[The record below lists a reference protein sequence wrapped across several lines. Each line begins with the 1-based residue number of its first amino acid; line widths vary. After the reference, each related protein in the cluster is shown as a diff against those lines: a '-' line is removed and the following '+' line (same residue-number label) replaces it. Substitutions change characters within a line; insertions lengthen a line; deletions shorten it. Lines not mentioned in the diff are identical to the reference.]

1 MHPKDNRLTGCSRL
15 CLLLFKSALPSLCI
29 AVACGGCLYFNL
41 FYNAQTSF
49 DTSLKAHQKLIK
61 DNPDTVLTL
70 PQDVE
75 NGYKKTIDK
84 CLKVFELY
92 PTKKQWHDKALFLMG
107 KAEYYLG
114 DFDKAIRTF
123 AQLQREFPASP
134 LVPESYV
141 FTGRA
146 QLKKGNLEEAEKTFT
161 SVLERYPELNRN
173 QDVSMLMAEIVIR
186 REGKSQAVVMLEK
199 IYKNARTNDRKMEL
213 AIKIAQLYRDL
224 KLYDKAIGFL
234 RGSPRVKDLTDQL
247 YRIDFLLVACLAD
260 KGDLGR
266 ALDLVNVLILNK
278 VYYSRV
284 PLLQF
289 QKGGILDKL
298 NRTDEAI
305 ATYKQVTE
313 SPLGGDAVGLAWFE
327 LAVIYQM
334 KKGNLKKAKE
344 CFDKAAG
351 SLKDP
356 DEKDIATRRS
366 KAIDIILKFADGKMP
381 VDSVKVDVASSADF
395 KVGELFWLEL
405 DEPDSAY
412 RHYCKTMADTQF
424 RALAPKS
431 LYAAAWIARYSLKDT
446 AKADSLYRL
455 LLRRFPANIYAQKA
469 QAARGDKITIF
480 TRQDSARSA
489 FEAAEQIFL
498 DNDNPDSA
506 AEAYVE
512 VYKEFPGSDF
522 GPKSLYAAAWIY
534 DNVLDKNR
542 TAKGLYETLCDSFPK
557 SSFCV
562 NEAKPRLKVVA
573 DSMAALR
580 ARRRAAAT
588 APQAGRATQNP
599 ALALQKPLDTAQTLL
614 TDKDSSAAR
623 KSRLPS
629 QADGQ
634 GAGPGPYGGGPM
646 RGMYRGAMTP
656 QMTPQAQPSAPA
668 QAAPVPAPSP
678 ITQPSAPAQSAQP
691 AALSPTVLPSAPAQ
705 APRAPASSPI
715 VQPPAPAQ
723 AAQPSDSVIS
733 VKPAPQPLLPA
744 APSGNPAAAQPQ
756 ASPSPDSTVPK
767 PR

>member
-1 MHPKDNRLTGCSRL
+1 MHPKDNRRTGHSRL
-15 CLLLFKSALPSLCI
+15 SLFLFKCALPSVCI

-92 PTKKQWHDKALFLMG
+92 PTKKEWHDKALFLMG

-161 SVLERYPELNRN
+161 SVLERYPDLNRN

-199 IYKNARTNDRKMEL
+199 IYKSAKTNDRKMEL

-224 KLYDKAIGFL
+224 KLYDKAIAFL
-234 RGSPRVKDLTDQL
+234 RGAPRVRDLTDQL

-356 DEKDIATRRS
+356 DKKDIATRRS

-381 VDSVKVDVASSADF
+381 VDSVKVDLASSADF

-446 AKADSLYRL
+446 VKADSLYRL
-455 LLRRFPANIYAQKA
+455 LLTRFPANVYAQKA
-469 QAARGDKITIF
+469 QQARGDKVTIF

-506 AEAYVE
+506 AEAYVG
-512 VYKEFPGSDF
+512 VYREFPGSDF

-557 SSFCV
+557 SSFCL

-580 ARRRAAAT
+580 ARRRAAA
-588 APQAGRATQNP
+588 AQGGKAAQNP
-599 ALALQKPLDTAQTLL
+599 AVVLQKPLDTAQTLL

-623 KSRLPS
+623 KSRMPS
-629 QADGQ
+629 QVNGQ
-634 GAGPGPYGGGPM
+634 AAGPSPYGGGGPM
-646 RGMYRGAMTP
+646 RGMYRGAMPP
-656 QMTPQAQPSAPA
+656 QMTPQAQPSSAPV
-668 QAAPVPAPSP
+668 QAAPAPSP
-678 ITQPSAPAQSAQP
+678 ITQPSAPAPSAQP
-691 AALSPTVLPSAPAQ
+691 AAPSPAVQPSAPAQ
-705 APRAPASSPI
+705 SPQPVAPSPAMQPSAPAH
-715 VQPPAPAQ
+715 AGAQ
-723 AAQPSDSVIS
+723 LSDSVMS
-733 VKPAPQPLLPA
+733 VKPAPQPSLPA
-744 APSGNPAAAQPQ
+744 APAGNPMAAQPQ
-756 ASPSPDSTVPK
+756 AIPSPDSAVPK
-767 PR
+767 SR